1 MSSVEMDYNESMV
14 YKELLENSRTLA
26 DNIMKNIRRLGLRFT
41 LDELTLG
48 DGNCFFRGILQQC
61 QREDIYSSLSDE
73 VKVFVDTMDHY
84 GFRKWIKECV
94 FASNH
99 IRVQQ
104 ETLQPFLPKP
114 WEEYWSD
121 SYMMKNGFWV
131 DAPMVRCTAWFLKM
145 DLMIISEDN
154 NDLQCVTRIPG
165 NIDDETVP
173 AEGPPLCLGL
183 ARNHYQSVLPFEDN
197 VSAPDECPVCGCVG
211 KKIIMHITKS
221 KRCKELIGEELL
233 EKWKVQSK
241 EDTKR
246 KAQRRFVS
254 AGKHAKVQSK
264 YIDKRRDED
273 HEELKANQRKWV
285 MNWRFSNDENDRNKN
300 FLEDSKYGPIFICIC
315 CHRKLSKGNVT
326 VFNDKVKQQIKVPL
340 DDCISDMDVYTNI
353 IEFRNG
359 KEVSPNNR

>member
-1 MSSVEMDYNESMV
+1 MNYDESLV
-14 YKELLENSRTLA
+14 YKELLENSEILA

-61 QREDIYSSLSDE
+61 KREEIYSSLPEE
-73 VKVFVDTMDHY
+73 VKVFVDSMDHY

-99 IRVQQ
+99 VRVQQ
-104 ETLQPFLPKP
+104 ETLEPFLPKP
-114 WEEYWSD
+114 WGQYWSGN
-121 SYMMKNGFWV
+121 YMMKNGFWV
-131 DAPMVRCTAWFLKM
+131 DDPMVRCTAWFLKM
-145 DLMIISEDN
+145 DFMIISEDN
-154 NDLQCVTRIPG
+154 DDLQCVTRIPG

-173 AEGPPLCLGL
+173 IGGPPLCLGF
-183 ARNHYQSVLPFEDN
+183 ASNHYQSVLPFEDFLS
-197 VSAPDECPVCGCVG
+197 VPEECPVCGKVG
-211 KKIIMHITKS
+211 KSILQHINKTKG
-221 KRCKELIGEELL
+221 CKALIGEELL
-233 EKWKVQSK
+233 KSWKDQSQILKRRKYNDKKREEDLEGFKASERKWKQ
-241 EDTKR
+241 T
-246 KAQRRFVS
+246 QRS
-254 AGKHAKVQSK
+254 
-264 YIDKRRDED
+264 
-273 HEELKANQRKWV
+273 
-285 MNWRFSNDENDRNKN
+285 SNDEGVRNKN

-326 VFNDKVKQQIKVPL
+326 VFNDKVKQQVKVPL